1 METRVAEIAER
12 IRGLR
17 EMMDMTPAEVATA
30 VGVSEEEYLNCE
42 NAKTDFNFTFLY
54 KCADLFG
61 VDITELLTGE
71 NPHLSFYSVVRKG
84 EGLDISRRAGFLYE
98 HLGYRF
104 KNKLAE
110 PFVVTAPYLEVEQN
124 QPIHLSTHKGQEFD
138 YILKGSLM
146 VELDGHLEVLHEGDS
161 IYYDSGRKHGMIATD
176 GEECVF
182 IAVVLKEPGE
192 KAEYH
197 S

>member
-110 PFVVTAPYLEVEQN
+110 PFVVTAPYLEAEQN

-161 IYYDSGRKHGMIATD
+161 IYYDSGRTHGMIATD